1 MNRYLL
7 SSLTLSLLAAFANAA
22 EPASA
27 AAAPTVAP
35 SAAPAAAGAVSGID
49 VQYIDPAVR
58 VQDDFFTHLNGK
70 WLATTEIPADKSSWG
85 SFAKLRDDTTPQL
98 RGIIEATQQ
107 DKNKKAGSEAQKI
120 GDLYASYM
128 DEAKLESLGVKPL
141 AGELN
146 RIRSL
151 RDKKGVPALIA
162 HLSQTG
168 VATPYAVY
176 VGQDA
181 RASTKYAAY
190 VSQSGLGMPDRDY
203 YLEAKQAGVKEKY
216 QAHVEKM
223 LSMAGDKNAAAHA
236 KAVVALETSLAEVQW
251 T

>member
-7 SSLTLSLLAAFANAA
+7 SSLTLTLLAAFAHAA
-22 EPASA
+22 EPVSA
-27 AAAPTVAP
+27 ASSVAAPTVAP
-35 SAAPAAAGAVSGID
+35 SVPPSAPAAAGVVSGID

-70 WLATTEIPADKSSWG
+70 WLATAEIPADKSSWG

-107 DKNKKAGSEAQKI
+107 DKHKKAGSEAQKI

-128 DEAKLESLGVKPL
+128 DEARLDALGVKPL

-168 VATPYAVY
+168 VSTPYAVY

-190 VSQSGLGMPDRDY
+190 VSQSGLGHPKPPLAR
-203 YLEAKQAGVKEKY
+203 
-216 QAHVEKM
+216 
-223 LSMAGDKNAAAHA
+223 
-236 KAVVALETSLAEVQW
+236 AVVGRARGGASGG
-251 T
+251 

>member
-7 SSLTLSLLAAFANAA
+7 SSLTLTLLAAFAHAA
-22 EPASA
+22 EPVSA
-27 AAAPTVAP
+27 AAAATVAP
-35 SAAPAAAGAVSGID
+35 SVAPSAPAATGVVSGID

-70 WLATTEIPADKSSWG
+70 WLATAEIPADKSSWG

-120 GDLYASYM
+120 ADLYASYM
-128 DEAKLESLGVKPL
+128 DEAKLESLGTKPL

-168 VATPYAVY
+168 VSTPYAVY

-190 VSQSGLGMPDRDY
+190 VSQSGLGMPDR
-203 YLEAKQAGVKEKY
+203 
-216 QAHVEKM
+216 
-223 LSMAGDKNAAAHA
+223 
-236 KAVVALETSLAEVQW
+236 
-251 T
+251 